1 MHQDIVIPEV
11 GESVREAVLAEWFV
25 KTGERVT
32 KGTVLF
38 VLETDKVTL
47 EVPAEADGVVEILV
61 PAGETVNVGA
71 VVGRIQTEQA
81 PEAPTPEVH
90 EKVPVQEA
98 PQDVSEAQA
107 PPPDPRKDI
116 PQAPAP
122 PSKPEAAVV
131 KQPEEAPELPSE
143 PNAFPSAAKL
153 AGQLGVD
160 MAHVKATGPDGRI
173 TRGDVLLFWESQGRA
188 APPLPMGFQPAPL
201 GAEPFEGAKQPSP
214 PTPSAAPALGA
225 VPSVEAAPTAGAAA
239 SPEAAPEETRKPM
252 SPIRKRIAERLLHAK
267 HATAML
273 TTFNEVDMSRVVE
286 FRRRFKDAF
295 KQKYGV
301 SLGFMSFFV
310 KACVQAL
317 QEIPEVNAFIDGQE
331 IVYHTH
337 VHMGIAVGAERGLV
351 VPVIR
356 YADRLGFAE
365 IEKAIDDFVQKI
377 RENRLKLS
385 DLEGGTFTISNGGV
399 YGSLLSTPILNPPQ
413 SAILGLHKI
422 EDRPI
427 AVGGQVVIRPMMY
440 VALSYD
446 HRIIDG
452 REAVTF
458 LRRIK
463 EGIEDPERLLVGI

>member
-1 MHQDIVIPEV
+1 MVQDIVIPEV

-25 KTGERVT
+25 KPGERVT

-47 EVPAEADGVVEILV
+47 EVPAEADGIVEILV
-61 PAGETVNVGA
+61 PAGQTVSVGA
-71 VVGRIQTEQA
+71 VVGRIQTERA
-81 PEAPTPEVH
+81 AEVLAEEPRIKPSAAVLPPKVSLPPEVPLA
-90 EKVPVQEA
+90 VGQDSARPVGPSAEVA
-98 PQDVSEAQA
+98 GQA
-107 PPPDPRKDI
+107 ALK
-116 PQAPAP
+116 
-122 PSKPEAAVV
+122 KPEKPAMP
-131 KQPEEAPELPSE
+131 PEEADRY
-143 PNAFPSAAKL
+143 PSAGRL
-153 AGQLGVD
+153 AAQLGVD
-160 MAHVKATGPDGRI
+160 LAKVKGTGPQGRI
-173 TRGDVLLFWESQGRA
+173 TRGDVLLFWESQGHATADTPMGLSAVSTRA
-188 APPLPMGFQPAPL
+188 ALFQGLKMAPSPAPP
-201 GAEPFEGAKQPSP
+201 APE
-214 PTPSAAPALGA
+214 TAPARI
-225 VPSVEAAPTAGAAA
+225 PSRSVD
-239 SPEAAPEETRKPM
+239 AAPEETRKPM

-267 HATAML
+267 HSTAML
-273 TTFNEVDMSRVVE
+273 TTFNEVDMTRVVD

-295 KQKYGV
+295 KEKYGV

-310 KACVQAL
+310 RACVQAL
-317 QEIPEVNAFIDGQE
+317 QEIPKVNAFIDGDE
-331 IVYHTH
+331 IVYHAH

-356 YADRLGFAE
+356 YADRLSFAE
-365 IEKAIDDFVQKI
+365 IEQAIGDFVQKI
-377 RENRLKLS
+377 RENRLKLG

-422 EDRPI
+422 EDRPV
-427 AVGGQVVIRPMMY
+427 ALNGQVVIRPMMY

-463 EGIEDPERLLVGI
+463 EGIEDPERLLVGV

>member
-25 KTGERVT
+25 KPGERVT

-47 EVPAEADGVVEILV
+47 EVPAETDGIVEILV
-61 PAGETVNVGA
+61 PAGEKVGVGT
-71 VVGRIQTEQA
+71 VVGRIQTEGVAEPPTQEPKEEPVLPAVPREVSSTRAASVVFEDRAPKSPEPA
-81 PEAPTPEVH
+81 PEAVGGVRLRKEPEG
-90 EKVPVQEA
+90 PG
-98 PQDVSEAQA
+98 PLSSG
-107 PPPDPRKDI
+107 PDRY
-116 PQAPAP
+116 
-122 PSKPEAAVV
+122 
-131 KQPEEAPELPSE
+131 
-143 PNAFPSAAKL
+143 PSAARL
-153 AGQLGVD
+153 ADQLGVD
-160 MAHVKATGPDGRI
+160 LTAVKGTGPEGRI
-173 TRGDVLLFWESQGRA
+173 TRGDVLLLWESQGRRAPDVSVGLSA
-188 APPLPMGFQPAPL
+188 ASS
-201 GAEPFEGAKQPSP
+201 GAEPFGVPKKTPSP
-214 PTPSAAPALGA
+214 PAPAPDAAQGSAASHSAETG
-225 VPSVEAAPTAGAAA
+225 
-239 SPEAAPEETRKPM
+239 PEETRKPM

-267 HATAML
+267 HSTAML

-295 KQKYGV
+295 KEKYGV

-317 QEIPEVNAFIDGQE
+317 REIPEVNAFIDGDE
-331 IVYHTH
+331 IVYHAH

-356 YADRLGFAE
+356 YADRLSFAE
-365 IEKAIDDFVQKI
+365 IEKAVSDFVQKI
-377 RENRLKLS
+377 RENRLQLK
-385 DLEGGTFTISNGGV
+385 DLEGGTFTITNGGV
-399 YGSLLSTPILNPPQ
+399 FGSLLSTPILNPPQ

-422 EDRPI
+422 EDRPV
-427 AVGGQVVIRPMMY
+427 ALDGHVVIRPMMY

-458 LRRIK
+458 LRRVK
-463 EGIEDPERLLVGI
+463 ECIEDPERLLVGI

>member
-25 KTGERVT
+25 KTGEHVT

-61 PAGETVNVGA
+61 PAGETVSVGA
-71 VVGRIQTEQA
+71 VVGRLHTEPAAKTPAPEPREKPPLPEMPRDVATTGQA
-81 PEAPTPEVH
+81 PVAARKAVA
-90 EKVPVQEA
+90 KGA
-98 PQDVSEAQA
+98 A
-107 PPPDPRKDI
+107 PPPET
-116 PQAPAP
+116 APA
-122 PSKPEAAVV
+122 AAAL
-131 KQPEEAPELPSE
+131 KRPEETGPLPSA
-143 PNAFPSAAKL
+143 PDSFPSAAKL
-153 AGQLGVD
+153 AAQLGVD
-160 MAHVKATGPDGRI
+160 LVDVKGTGPDGRI
-173 TRGDVLLFWESQGRA
+173 TRGDVLLFWESQGRVAPSVPMGFPAALKGAEPLGEAAKAPAA
-188 APPLPMGFQPAPL
+188 APPHRPPA
-201 GAEPFEGAKQPSP
+201 AE
-214 PTPSAAPALGA
+214 AAPAA
-225 VPSVEAAPTAGAAA
+225 AAPAA
-239 SPEAAPEETRKPM
+239 EAAPEERRKPM
-252 SPIRKRIAERLLHAK
+252 SPIRKRIAERLLQAK

-273 TTFNEVDMSRVVE
+273 TTFNEVDMSRVME
-286 FRRRFKDAF
+286 FRRRFKEAF
-295 KQKYGV
+295 KEKYGV

-317 QEIPEVNAFIDGQE
+317 QEIPEVNAFIDGE
-331 IVYHTH
+331 DIVYHAH

-427 AVGGQVVIRPMMY
+427 ALGGQVVIRPMMY

-463 EGIEDPERLLVGI
+463 ECIEDPERLLVGI

>member
-1 MHQDIVIPEV
+1 MHLDIVIPEV
-11 GESVREAVLAEWFV
+11 GESVQEAVLAEWFV
-25 KTGERVT
+25 TSGQRVS

-61 PAGETVNVGA
+61 PAGEKVHVGS
-71 VVGRIQTEQA
+71 VVGRLLAETLSEEPPPPPTSA
-81 PEAPTPEVH
+81 PALEPHAPPSREPKSTPL
-90 EKVPVQEA
+90 PVQEPAAEKA
-98 PQDVSEAQA
+98 PILKAAQEPSREARA
-107 PPPDPRKDI
+107 H
-116 PQAPAP
+116 
-122 PSKPEAAVV
+122 AVV
-131 KQPEEAPELPSE
+131 ESE
-143 PNAFPSAAKL
+143 KAFPSAARL
-153 AGQLGVD
+153 ALQMGVD
-160 MAHVKATGPDGRI
+160 VERVKGTGPDGKI
-173 TRGDVLLFWESQGRA
+173 TRGDVLLFLESQGRA
-188 APPLPMGFQPAPL
+188 VSTPFPPASVSGEKSTPTGLSQTAPVPPVVSFEERARPPVKA
-201 GAEPFEGAKQPSP
+201 AEPAM
-214 PTPSAAPALGA
+214 
-225 VPSVEAAPTAGAAA
+225 
-239 SPEAAPEETRKPM
+239 PEQTRKPM
-252 SPIRKRIAERLLHAK
+252 SPLRKRIAERLLHAK

-295 KQKYGV
+295 KKKHGV

-317 QEIPEVNAFIDGQE
+317 QEIPQVNAFIDGE
-331 IVYHTH
+331 DMVYNAH

-356 YADRLGFAE
+356 YADLLSFAE

-377 RENRLKLS
+377 QENRLQLR
-385 DLEGGTFTISNGGV
+385 DLEGGTFSITNGGIF
-399 YGSLLSTPILNPPQ
+399 GSLLSTPILNPPQ

-427 AVGGQVVIRPMMY
+427 VLEGQVVIRPMMY

-463 EGIEDPERLLVGI
+463 ECIEDPERLLVGI